1 MKIGLIGDY
10 DNTVPAHRA
19 IPIALELAN
28 KQQGLEIEFEWIPTE
43 KIKGIDDVAEY
54 DGLWCVPASPYKNME
69 GVLSAIRYARE
80 NNIPFL
86 GTCGGFQHAIVEYAR
101 NVLLW
106 ADADH
111 AETASAGVRLVISPL
126 ACELV
131 EKTNRVS
138 FARDSKIAAAYGQM
152 DAVEGYRCRFG
163 LNPDFENQL
172 ATGPLII
179 SARDESKEVRAI
191 ELTNH
196 PFFVATLFQPERAA
210 LQGRLSPL
218 VTAFTRAICATK
230 LEPSLYSLTP
240 N

>member
-19 IPIALELAN
+19 IPIALDLAN
-28 KQQGLEIEFEWIPTE
+28 KQLGLEIEFEWIPTE

-111 AETASAGVRLVISPL
+111 AETASAGARLVISPL

-131 EKTNRVS
+131 EKTNRVYFS
-138 FARDSKIAAAYGQM
+138 RDSKIAAAYGQM
-152 DAVEGYRCRFG
+152 DVVEGYRCRFG

-172 ATGPLII
+172 ATGSYL
-179 SARDESKEVRAI
+179 
-191 ELTNH
+191 
-196 PFFVATLFQPERAA
+196 
-210 LQGRLSPL
+210 
-218 VTAFTRAICATK
+218 
-230 LEPSLYSLTP
+230 
-240 N
+240 